1 MHNPFEN
8 LWICRGHNPTHIFI
22 NYEDGEESI
31 DDFSDVTINIRELDD
46 VLMKD
51 VGNKIADS
59 GKYANQ
65 CVLGVVIFLQML
77 LM

>member
-1 MHNPFEN
+1 MFHADDEK
-8 LWICRGHNPTHIFI
+8 H
-22 NYEDGEESI
+22 EDSS

-59 GKYANQ
+59 GKY
-65 CVLGVVIFLQML
+65 VIAL
-77 LM
+77 